1 ALRHGDANKSFPRKR
16 VSVLLIHWCD
26 VIETIEI
33 WQRLEVGLV
42 FDQLLSAAVKQPDM
56 RIDAFDH
63 FPVKLEHETQH
74 TVRSGMLRTEI
85 DGELAVVA
93 YPLARIGCWGHLGLC
108 HQASTPV

>member
-1 ALRHGDANKSFPRKR
+1 ELTAFRHGDANKSFHRKR

-63 FPVKLEHETQH
+63 FPVTLYHETQH
-74 TVRSGMLRTEI
+74 TMRRGMLRTDI
-85 DGELAVVA
+85 DGKLAGVA
-93 YPLARIGCWGHLGLC
+93 YPLAGIGCWVHLGL
-108 HQASTPV
+108 